1 MLSVIVE
8 VRLQHRCLRELMFVY
23 LSQELVSRAWG
34 LHIRKVQPKFTSTI
48 HNIIIMATSRYDK
61 LRDSEHI
68 MLV

>member
-34 LHIRKVQPKFTSTI
+34 LHIRTGTAKVYKYYT
-48 HNIIIMATSRYDK
+48 
-61 LRDSEHI
+61 
-68 MLV
+68 